1 MAADHKGPKATRGKA
16 KKPKTR
22 LSTKRAG
29 DLTAEIAKLRTAVQ
43 EKELLLREIHH
54 RIKNNIQIIASLL
67 RLEASQTGD
76 EKLKEALRVCQSRI
90 RSISLI
96 HEKLY
101 QSQDLAAVD
110 FGDYARTLAGELL
123 RLHGID
129 ESLIRLEVRS
139 QSVRLPTKKAVSC
152 GLIVSELVVNALKH
166 AFPSGRPGTI
176 SIEIAPLEQ
185 GRTMLSVND
194 DGIGLPADY
203 DAGKTN
209 RLGLRIVS
217 DLVKQLDGEMH
228 IEVAKGTTLRIVF

>member
-1 MAADHKGPKATRGKA
+1 MGPEHKRPKSTRGKA
-16 KKPKTR
+16 K
-22 LSTKRAG
+22 RAG
-29 DLTAEIAKLRTAVQ
+29 LSRSKRTGDRTAEIASLRAAVQ

-67 RLEASQTGD
+67 RLEASQAGD
-76 EKLKEALRVCQSRI
+76 AKLKEALRVCQSRI
-90 RSISLI
+90 CSISLI

-110 FGDYARTLAGELL
+110 FGDYTRTLAGELL
-123 RLHGID
+123 HLYGID
-129 ESLIRLEVRS
+129 ESLIHLDVRS
-139 QSVRLPTKKAVSC
+139 QNVRLPTKKAVSC

-176 SIEIAPLEQ
+176 SVEIAPLEQ
-185 GRTMLSVND
+185 GRIMLLVSD
-194 DGIGLPADY
+194 DGIGLPTDY
-203 DAGKTN
+203 DPGKTN

-228 IEVAKGTTLRIVF
+228 IEKSEGTAFRIIF

>member
-1 MAADHKGPKATRGKA
+1 MGPEHRRPKSTRGKA
-16 KKPKTR
+16 K
-22 LSTKRAG
+22 RAG
-29 DLTAEIAKLRTAVQ
+29 HSQSKRTGDRTAEIVRLRGAVQ

-54 RIKNNIQIIASLL
+54 RIKNNIQIISSLL
-67 RLEASQTGD
+67 RLEASQAGN
-76 EKLKEALRVCQSRI
+76 EMLKEALRVCQSRI

-110 FGDYARTLAGELL
+110 FGDYTRTLAGELL
-123 RLHGID
+123 HLYGID
-129 ESLIRLEVRS
+129 ESQIRLDVRS
-139 QSVRLPTKKAVSC
+139 QGVRMPTKKAVSC
-152 GLIVSELVVNALKH
+152 GLIVSELVINALKH
-166 AFPSGRPGTI
+166 AFPTGRPGTI
-176 SIEIAPLEQ
+176 SIEVAPQER
-185 GRTMLSVND
+185 GRTMLLVRD

-228 IEVAKGTTLRIVF
+228 IDRSEGTAFRIIF